1 MEIQNKNNK
10 EIAKNKFLELL
21 PNFREKTTQKFTT
34 IILTLIAISF
44 FGLFAIN
51 PTLSTIA
58 KLQKELEDNQF
69 IDTSLRQKIS
79 NLSLLQ
85 QKYST
90 LQNDIPVVLN
100 AIPQDSQIPLLMAEI
115 QSIVQES
122 NIQLE
127 SLQNFQVELAKNK
140 DVNNKYYSYGFSV
153 SGFGSYDNISR
164 FITSLTNMQRVVD
177 IEAFAIN
184 RQTDKST
191 SLRFTLRGVA
201 YYKK

>member
-34 IILTLIAISF
+34 IILTLIALSF

-69 IDTSLRQKIS
+69 VDNSLRQKIS
-79 NLSLLQ
+79 NLSILQ
-85 QKYST
+85 QKYSV
-90 LQNDIPVVLN
+90 LQNDIPIILN
-100 AIPQDSQIPLLMAEI
+100 TIPQDSQIPLIMGEI
-115 QSIVQES
+115 QSIVKQS

-127 SLQNFQVELAKNK
+127 SLQNFQVELVKNN
-140 DVNNKYYSYGFSV
+140 DTNNRYYSFEFSV
-153 SGFGSYDNISR
+153 SGFGSYDSISK
-164 FITSLTNMQRVVD
+164 FINSLTNMQRLIN
-177 IEAFAIN
+177 IEVFSVN
-184 RQTDKST
+184 RQTDNNT
-191 SLRFTLRGVA
+191 SLRFTLRGMA
-201 YYKK
+201 FYKK